1 MFISDIICKPSKL
14 LIIFNYLQ
22 KIIWKHKHICKKNHI
37 KQKRKGGNILLLTKL
52 KEEIQTLNI
61 FRNVMLLQNSST
73 FITKINAI
81 LKLDDI
87 YCIRPVRQAIPQF
100 ILVAAASPLSC
111 SLETPSACPR
121 ENSPADPKPA

>member
-1 MFISDIICKPSKL
+1 MRKSQTENIYAPSDIMFISDIICKPSKL

-22 KIIWKHKHICKKNHI
+22 KIIWKQICKKNHI

-73 FITKINAI
+73 FITKTNAI
-81 LKLDDI
+81 LKLYDI
-87 YCIRPVRQAIPQF
+87 YQTC
-100 ILVAAASPLSC
+100 
-111 SLETPSACPR
+111 
-121 ENSPADPKPA
+121 